1 MVSASCAARAALK
14 RSRIARQQLQRSALL
29 STSTAASSLSRTT
42 SLLSRVQG
50 LSLQESSRYH
60 DQTMI
65 RRMASSQALHDAP
78 HDAGTTAPSQA
89 SPSSS
94 SSATESND
102 PHVAAGSSLLNTITK
117 SPKDKD
123 KISKKDMAEEESK
136 RWRLSDVPIKDI
148 LKAKHSNRWV
158 DPVISKK
165 ATLKEAVEIMI
176 DGGLS
181 AAMVTDDD
189 RKVVVGLVTSRDL
202 LRCISMGIKEE
213 VTDAEMLD
221 RVVGETIMTPIGQ
234 VIYARPEESV
244 GMCRTIM
251 AKLGIKCLP
260 VLSKE
265 GRVEGLVT
273 ARDMSQYRFSA
284 EDKGGKKSYLNDVS
298 ERVGLGS
305 NTSMADPPAFMQAH
319 LALEQTPLFIN
330 IGIAELPHPYKT
342 QDGVGMNRRGE

>member
-1 MVSASCAARAALK
+1 MASIVARAALK
-14 RSRIARQQLQRSALL
+14 RTRISRQQLQRSALI
-29 STSTAASSLSRTT
+29 STSTTACSLAISTGF
-42 SLLSRVQG
+42 LPQALPVQG
-50 LSLQESSRYH
+50 SSSSYH
-60 DQTMI
+60 DPI
-65 RRMASSQALHDAP
+65 FNRRMASSQALQDAP
-78 HDAGTTAPSQA
+78 DDTVTAATSST
-89 SPSSS
+89 SPPTSSS
-94 SSATESND
+94 SSAND
-102 PHVAAGSSLLNTITK
+102 LEVAAGSSLMNATTK
-117 SPKDKD
+117 NPKEKD

-165 ATLKEAVEIMI
+165 ATLKQAVEIMI
-176 DGGLS
+176 EGGLS

-189 RKVVVGLVTSRDL
+189 KKHVVGLVTSRDL
-202 LRCISMGIKEE
+202 LRCIALGIKEE
-213 VTDAEMLD
+213 ASDAEMLD
-221 RVVGETIMTPIGQ
+221 RVIGDTVMTPIGQ

-260 VLSKE
+260 VLSRD
-265 GRVEGLVT
+265 GRVEGLIT

-319 LALEQTPLFIN
+319 LALEQTPLFMN
-330 IGIAELPHPYKT
+330 VGVAELPHPYKT
-342 QDGVGMNRRGE
+342 EDGVGMNHRGE